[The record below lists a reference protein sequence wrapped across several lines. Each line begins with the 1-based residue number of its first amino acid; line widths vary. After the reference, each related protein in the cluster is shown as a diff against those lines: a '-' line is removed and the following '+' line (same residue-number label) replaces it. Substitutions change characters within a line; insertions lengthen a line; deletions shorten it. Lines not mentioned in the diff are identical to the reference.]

1 MHLTKN
7 TVLVSAFVFLAAF
20 AVSGSLVALT
30 AWICRRQGWVANPRP
45 GRWHRGTPSL
55 FGGVPIWLTC
65 LGLGMLILPSSDRIV
80 WKVLGASCLMFV
92 LGLADDILHLRPQT
106 KLAGQLVAAL
116 LVVSSGIVYPLVQN
130 PIVNATISIVWIVG
144 ITNAFNLLD
153 NMDGLT
159 AGVALIAAV
168 YLAIFY
174 SYSGNG
180 SRDYVLLAVV
190 AAGAAAGFL
199 LFNFNPARIFMG
211 DCGSLF
217 LGFLLGSASLLE
229 VTHVSGVPPLVVAP
243 VVVLAIPV
251 FDTLFVSVT
260 RRLRGQPISQGG
272 TDHSSHR
279 LVQLGLSERT
289 AVLLLSLLSLASGAV
304 ATAARHILYSHAIG
318 LIGFWFLFLL
328 LFGIHL
334 FGSESAGSASQ
345 HTAPTLLR
353 RILTR
358 DALALLLDPVALSLT
373 YYLAY
378 VLRFGAYVP
387 RTDLDLFFRTWPIV
401 LALKF
406 VCLWGC
412 KVYRY
417 SWWRGSRTDPY
428 RLAKA
433 VLAGEAATVLAI
445 LAIYRFAGFSRV
457 VFALDAVFS
466 WALLVAIRKSFS
478 LFRTS
483 LGGWG
488 SSNWNQRRVF
498 VLGTSERTELAL
510 LFLRDQ
516 RIACAGLIDAN
527 GGADCGR
534 WVWGTQVVGGLKDL
548 SHLGSDHGVSDIV
561 IPENES
567 LPCSDLEFRA
577 HCERAR
583 LRLVSLG
590 FYSAE
595 ADTTLNSNGATAKL
609 PANIHVAPPFD
620 VGLGR
625 TRPPFEDQAS

>member
-1 MHLTKN
+1 MHSTQN
-7 TVLVSAFVFLAAF
+7 IVRVSAVVFLGAF
-20 AVSGSLVALT
+20 VLSGVLVALT
-30 AWICRRQGWVANPRP
+30 VWICRKRGWVARPRSD
-45 GRWHRGTPSL
+45 RWHSGTPSL

-65 LGLGMLILPSSDRIV
+65 LCLCFVVLPFADKIV
-80 WKVLGASCLMFV
+80 WKLLGASSLMFF
-92 LGLADDILHLRPQT
+92 LGFADDVLHLRPLS
-106 KLAGQLVAAL
+106 KLAGQLLAAL
-116 LVVSSGIVYPLVQN
+116 LVVGSGIVYPLQQN
-130 PIVNATISIVWIVG
+130 AIVNSVISVVWIVG

-159 AGVALIAAV
+159 AGVALISAI
-168 YLAIFY
+168 YLAVFY
-174 SYSGNG
+174 GGNG
-180 SRDYVLLAVV
+180 SWDYGLLAVI

-229 VTHVSGVPPLVVAP
+229 GTHVSGVPPLVLAP

-279 LVQLGLSERT
+279 LVQLGLNERS
-289 AVLLLSLLSLASGAV
+289 AVLLLSVLSVASGAV
-304 ATAARHILYSHAIG
+304 AIVARHILYSRAIG

-334 FGSESAGSASQ
+334 FRSETIDSAT
-345 HTAPTLLR
+345 HPRTAKTLLR
-353 RILTR
+353 RLLTR
-358 DALALLLDPVALSLT
+358 DALAFLLDPAALSLA

-378 VLRFGAYVP
+378 VLRFRAYVP
-387 RTDLDLFFRTWPIV
+387 RSDMDLFLRTWPIV

-406 VCLWGC
+406 ISLWGC
-412 KVYRY
+412 RVYRH
-417 SWWRGSRTDPY
+417 SWWRGSKADPY

-433 VLAGEAATVLAI
+433 TLAGEAATVLVL

-457 VFALDAVFS
+457 VFVLDAVFS
-466 WALLVAIRKSFS
+466 WALLLAIRKSFS
-478 LFRTS
+478 LFRNS

-488 SSNWNQRRVF
+488 LSNDRERRVF

-516 RIACAGLIDAN
+516 RIACAGLIDTN
-527 GGADCGR
+527 GGADLGR
-534 WVWGTQVVGGLKDL
+534 WVWGTPVVGGLKDL
-548 SHLGSDHGVSDIV
+548 SRLGSNHGVSEIV
-561 IPENES
+561 LPENES
-567 LPCSDLEFRA
+567 LPCSDTEFRA
-577 HCERAR
+577 HCQHAR
-583 LRLVSLG
+583 LRLIKLG
-590 FYSAE
+590 LYSEE
-595 ADTTLNSNGATAKL
+595 AD
-609 PANIHVAPPFD
+609 
-620 VGLGR
+620 
-625 TRPPFEDQAS
+625 

>member
-1 MHLTKN
+1 MHSTEH
-7 TVLVSAFVFLAAF
+7 TVLVSLAVFLAAF
-20 AVSGSLVALT
+20 AVSGLLVALT
-30 AWICRRQGWVANPRP
+30 ACICRRQGWVAKPRP

-65 LGLGMLILPSSDRIV
+65 LGACFFVLPFSDRIV
-80 WKVLGASCLMFV
+80 WKVLGASCLMFA
-92 LGLADDILHLRPQT
+92 LGLADDILHLRPHT

-116 LVVSSGIVYPLVQN
+116 LVVSSGVVYPLVHSA
-130 PIVNATISIVWIVG
+130 IVNAVISVLWIVG

-159 AGVALIAAV
+159 AGVALISAL
-168 YLAIFY
+168 YLTIFY
-174 SYSGNG
+174 IGNG
-180 SRDYVLLAVV
+180 SGNYASLALI
-190 AAGAAAGFL
+190 AAGASAGFL

-229 VTHVSGVPPLVVAP
+229 VTHVSGVPPLVLAP

-279 LVQLGLSERT
+279 LVHLGLNERS

-304 ATAARHILYSHAIG
+304 AIAARHILYSHAIG

-334 FGSESAGSASQ
+334 FGSESIASTSP
-345 HTAPTLLR
+345 HTTPALLGR
-353 RILTR
+353 LLTR
-358 DALALLLDPVALSLT
+358 DALAFLLDPVALVLA

-378 VLRFGAYVP
+378 ILRFRADVP
-387 RTDLDLFFRTWPIV
+387 HDDLQLFLRTWPIV
-401 LALKF
+401 LATKF
-406 VCLWGC
+406 VCLWGFR
-412 KVYRY
+412 VYRR
-417 SWWRGSRTDPY
+417 SWWRGSKTDPY

-433 VLAGEAATVLAI
+433 TLAGEAATVLCM
-445 LAIYRFAGFSRV
+445 LALYRFTGFSRV
-457 VFALDAVFS
+457 VFVLDAFFS

-478 LFRTS
+478 LFRDS

-488 SSNWNQRRVF
+488 SRNANQRQVF

-516 RIACAGLIDAN
+516 RIACAGLIDTN

-534 WVWGTQVVGGLKDL
+534 WVWGAQVLGGLKDL
-548 SHLGSDHGVSDIV
+548 SRLGINHRVSEIV

-577 HCERAR
+577 QCQRAR
-583 LRLVSLG
+583 LRPVRLG

-595 ADTTLNSNGATAKL
+595 TDTTLNHNGATST
-609 PANIHVAPPFD
+609 PSDPSP
-620 VGLGR
+620 GR
-625 TRPPFEDQAS
+625 NASLVKEQAS

>member
-1 MHLTKN
+1 MM
-7 TVLVSAFVFLAAF
+7 SALALLAAF

-30 AWICRRQGWVANPRP
+30 AFICRKQGWVANPRA

-65 LGLGMLILPSSDRIV
+65 VGLCLLFLPFSDRIV
-80 WKVLGASCLMFV
+80 WKLLGASCLMFAV
-92 LGLADDILHLRPQT
+92 GLADDILHLRPQT
-106 KLAGQLVAAL
+106 KLAGQLVAAV
-116 LVVSSGIVYPLVQN
+116 LVVSSGIVYPLLHSSIAN
-130 PIVNATISIVWIVG
+130 ILISVLWIVG

-159 AGVALIAAV
+159 AGVALISAG
-168 YLAIFY
+168 YLAVFY
-174 SYSGNG
+174 IASG
-180 SRDYVLLAVV
+180 SRDYALLAVI
-190 AAGAAAGFL
+190 AAGAATGFL

-229 VTHVSGVPPLVVAP
+229 VTHVSGVLPLVLAP
-243 VVVLAIPV
+243 IVVLAIPV

-279 LVQLGLSERT
+279 LVQLGLNERS

-304 ATAARHILYSHAIG
+304 AVTARHILYSHAIG

-334 FGSESAGSASQ
+334 FGSESSTAYPS
-345 HTAPTLLR
+345 HFDAPTLLR
-353 RILTR
+353 RLLTR
-358 DALALLLDPVALSLT
+358 DALAFLLDPFALALA

-378 VLRFGAYVP
+378 VLRFRASVPGA
-387 RTDLDLFFRTWPIV
+387 DMDLFFRTFPIV
-401 LALKF
+401 LAAKF
-406 VCLWGC
+406 GCLWGC
-412 KVYRY
+412 RVYRR
-417 SWWRGSRTDPY
+417 SWWRGSKADPY

-433 VLAGEAATVLAI
+433 TLLGEAAGVLAI
-445 LAIYRFAGFSRV
+445 LAVYRFSGFSRV

-478 LFRTS
+478 LFRDS
-483 LGGWG
+483 IGGWG
-488 SSNWNQRRVF
+488 SRGGNQRRVF
-498 VLGTSERTELAL
+498 VVGTSQRTEVAL

-516 RIACAGLIDAN
+516 RIACAGLIDTN
-527 GGADCGR
+527 GGSDCGR
-534 WVWGTQVVGGLKDL
+534 WVWGAQVLGGLKDL
-548 SHLGSDHGVSDIV
+548 QRLGSNHGVSEIV

-567 LPCSDLEFRA
+567 LPCSDLEFLA
-577 HCERAR
+577 HCQSAH
-583 LRLVSLG
+583 LRLVRLG

-595 ADTTLNSNGATAKL
+595 AHAALNSDKEIEPLPGTTL
-609 PANIHVAPPFD
+609 VADPSD
-620 VGLGR
+620 LGR
-625 TRPPFEDQAS
+625 AGNLSLIEDQMS